1 MITNNFNKYGYL
13 GQIRLPY
20 TFGEALKVVVVALLT
35 LVVENKEAEIP
46 PLRTRIQTPAHT
58 MAEFLLV
65 LMVMDWKG

>member
-1 MITNNFNKYGYL
+1 MNIVILDRYVFQT
-13 GQIRLPY
+13 RLEKPS
-20 TFGEALKVVVVALLT
+20 KQVVVALLT

-65 LMVMDWKG
+65 LMVRDRKG